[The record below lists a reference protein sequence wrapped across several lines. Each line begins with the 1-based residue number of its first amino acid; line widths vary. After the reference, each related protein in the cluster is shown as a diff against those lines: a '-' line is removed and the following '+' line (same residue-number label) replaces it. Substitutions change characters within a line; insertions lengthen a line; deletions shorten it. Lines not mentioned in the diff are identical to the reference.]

1 MKTTLGYS
9 TAKILGH
16 VHSQYGRSPDS
27 VLTSTVLNIA
37 IPTNAT
43 QVRYLL
49 GLVLYEVHPRMGII
63 SCLSN
68 LTSKGVDVKETWDS
82 ATHGVALSEIK
93 PLTTIPCLVPTNP
106 VVIMLVDT

>member
-27 VLTSTVLNIA
+27 VLTSTVLDIA
-37 IPTNAT
+37 IYTDAT
-43 QVRYLL
+43 QVRHLL
-49 GLVLYEVHPRMGII
+49 GLVLYEVHSRMGII

-68 LTSKGVDVKETWDS
+68 LTSKGVDAKEAWDP
-82 ATHGVALSEIK
+82 ATHSVALSEIK
-93 PLTTIPCLVPTNP
+93 PLITISCLVPTNP
-106 VVIMLVDT
+106 EVNLSCM